1 MKNKNYFII
10 TVVISFIII
19 LISNI
24 IFYKKNIY
32 LNKNKEVN
40 LFNISIQTNIQT
52 EFYKNFFT
60 REILKK
66 KKFNFKNTD
75 DSINIKNTELENIVE
90 YEIYSL
96 INIYNIYNDFFRNI
110 TYLDFLKII
119 KKLEKEE
126 KISIQNSLNI
136 QPDEVIIN
144 VIIENV
150 DDKLKAE
157 KITNTINSL
166 IRELIYKH
174 NRLFIYEINLI
185 MSINKVDKDSIIKHI
200 ENLDK
205 EKIYIN
211 SEIKKQKF
219 NNNKKRLN
227 LLNINIF
234 AIIASALITS
244 LVIGVIQLVKEI
256 KRKNYN
262 PKRLNLQKIG
272 SNLKK

>member
-32 LNKNKEVN
+32 LNKNKEDN

-52 EFYKNFFT
+52 EFYKNFYT
-60 REILKK
+60 KEILKK

-90 YEIYSL
+90 YEIYSI
-96 INIYNIYNDFFRNI
+96 INIYNLYNDFFRNV

-136 QPDEVIIN
+136 QSDEVIIN

-166 IRELIYKH
+166 IRELIYNH
-174 NRLFIYEINLI
+174 NRLFIYRINLI
-185 MSINKVDKDSIIKHI
+185 ISINKIDKDSIIKYI

>member
-52 EFYKNFFT
+52 EFYKNFYT
-60 REILKK
+60 KEILKK

-96 INIYNIYNDFFRNI
+96 INIYYLYNDFFRNV

-166 IRELIYKH
+166 IRELIYNH

-185 MSINKVDKDSIIKHI
+185 MSINKIDKDSIIKYI